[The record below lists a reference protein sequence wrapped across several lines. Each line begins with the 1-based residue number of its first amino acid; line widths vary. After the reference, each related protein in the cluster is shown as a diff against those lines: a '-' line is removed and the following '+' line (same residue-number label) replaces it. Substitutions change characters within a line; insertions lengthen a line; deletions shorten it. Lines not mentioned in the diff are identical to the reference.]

1 MLAHSYYP
9 DHLWENDQRIELK
22 DNVLE
27 VEYGKGTYSQD
38 LIHSKALSFL
48 DARKQEEPFFLFY
61 PTIIPHAELIVPED
75 SIIKNFAVNFR
86 RFHTK
91 GLNLEVLLSVKE
103 DIALS

>member
-61 PTIIPHAELIVPED
+61 PTIIPHALL
-75 SIIKNFAVNFR
+75 KNFAVNFR